1 MKRPGRRERGLS
13 AEDRACRYLQ
23 RRGLQVR
30 ERNFYTRRG
39 EIDLIMD
46 DGDTL
51 VFVEVR
57 YRTDSTC
64 GSALETVGPR
74 KRQRLVHAASTYLQ
88 YRRLNCPCRFDVVA
102 INGDTLEWV
111 ANAFDAA

>member
-1 MKRPGRRERGLS
+1 MNGPDRRERGLS
-13 AEDRACRYLQ
+13 AEDRACRHLQ
-23 RRGLQVR
+23 SHGLQVR
-30 ERNFYTRRG
+30 ERNFHTRRG
-39 EIDLIMD
+39 EIDLIME

-57 YRTDSTC
+57 YRADSTR

-74 KRQRLVHAASTYLQ
+74 KRRRLVHAASTYLQ
-88 YRRLNCPCRFDVVA
+88 HRRLNCPCRFDVVA
-102 INGDTLEWV
+102 INGDSLEWV